1 MHSFTWIRCL
11 QNNSFLKDESFLE
24 DKWTEDDSMMK
35 VVMYI
40 KIIYVCTA
48 NNNNPFRVIQRDP
61 SMVELVSGYG
71 VYCAKRQQDEALS
84 SSRSAT
90 HLIRHLL
97 PIFFSQTTVAA
108 HSCDV
113 HGLYSALDSRIV
125 AACIG
130 KFYYMNIYNIKL
142 LAD

>member
-1 MHSFTWIRCL
+1 MHSYTWIQCL

-24 DKWTEDDSMMK
+24 DKCTEDDLMIK

-40 KIIYVCTA
+40 KIIYVSTA
-48 NNNNPFRVIQRDP
+48 NNNNP

-71 VYCAKRQQDEALS
+71 VYCAKRQQDKALFS
-84 SSRSAT
+84 SQSAT
-90 HLIRHLL
+90 RFIRNLL
-97 PIFFSQTTVAA
+97 PIFFSQTTLAT

-113 HGLYSALDSRIV
+113 RGLYPALESRIV

-142 LAD
+142 LTD